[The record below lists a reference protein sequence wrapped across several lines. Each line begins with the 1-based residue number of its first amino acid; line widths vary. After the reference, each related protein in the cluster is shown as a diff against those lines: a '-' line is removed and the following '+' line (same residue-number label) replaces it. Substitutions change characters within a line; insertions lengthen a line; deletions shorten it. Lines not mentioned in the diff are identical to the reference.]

1 MARSLPALP
10 PSRLIWRRVAGLS
23 SAWRAGEVRP
33 TFSPAAKP
41 RYLRSLQSVARQ
53 NVAAMHVASP
63 AWVPVPVA
71 KPPERPQLI
80 YAGSGNGSFHAL
92 TMVWPLVC
100 RRLEGCPDINSTQLF
115 EELCAQFPG
124 RFNPF
129 QRKTLSKR
137 VKIWRQ
143 DARARGV
150 IIDHLKYRN
159 LNNKPRGRRPDPF
172 RAHWEQMLQS
182 LESQPDQTAME
193 LLTEFRARYPEQY
206 SLRQLCT
213 LERRVRA
220 WRREAV
226 QRLMCEMKNPTQ
238 DCNAIAYHYRSNLKP
253 HGSLPPPASD

>member
-1 MARSLPALP
+1 MPIAP
-10 PSRLIWRRVAGLS
+10 PVRVS
-23 SAWRAGEVRP
+23 
-33 TFSPAAKP
+33 
-41 RYLRSLQSVARQ
+41 
-53 NVAAMHVASP
+53 
-63 AWVPVPVA
+63 VPVA
-71 KPPERPQLI
+71 KPPERPPLI

-100 RRLEGCPDINSTQLF
+100 RRLEGCPNINSTQLF

-137 VKIWRQ
+137 VKIWRR

-159 LNNKPRGRRPDPF
+159 LNHKPRGVRPDPF
-172 RAHWEQMLQS
+172 RAHWAEMLQC
-182 LESQPDQTAME
+182 LEAQPDQTAVE
-193 LLTEFRARYPEQY
+193 LPIEFRARYPEHY

-220 WRREAV
+220 WRRGAV
-226 QRLMCEMKNPTQ
+226 QRLMSEAINERNDESDPTLLHDRMTITASASINP
-238 DCNAIAYHYRSNLKP
+238 L
-253 HGSLPPPASD
+253 LPPPASD